1 MIEVM
6 MEQRASI
13 LIVDDVEANLFLLN
27 ALIKN
32 SGVNLIMALSGAE
45 ALQKTEGVDLALAII
60 DVQMP
65 KMNGYELA
73 VKLNESRT
81 DEKVPVIFITANHLD
96 ESNVA
101 KGYQSGAVDYIF
113 KPVNRPILLSKVSV
127 FLDLFNQRQTIKKN
141 ARLLK
146 ETADKLVKINKR
158 LQRKDEK
165 ILQEQ
170 LFTKTL
176 LQSIPGIFY
185 LYTLPGLKLVMWN
198 KQHETLFGYES
209 DEMKGRHVLTWH
221 SPEMWSAVMESLKD
235 IMSNEYAGIET
246 LLVKKDG
253 STIPFILTGVKFERN
268 GQNYLIGIGTD
279 ITERKRVENELKE
292 SLEQLQQLSKHIEQ
306 VRENERLA
314 ISRDLHDDMGQALT
328 AVKIDLGIIKQ
339 KVSDTDVILKIE
351 KVTALVSNTI
361 KTVQRLTSQLRPEI
375 IDDLGLEVAI
385 EWFTGEF
392 AERNNVEV
400 VLDLDP
406 DISVSSDNS
415 LILFRIMQESL
426 TNIARHAKA
435 TTVKISLLK
444 IDETIHFRISDNGI
458 GISESDKKSKKSFGL
473 IGMKE
478 RAASMGGVCEISS
491 ADNVGTVVEL
501 RLASNLI

>member
-1 MIEVM
+1 M

-113 KPVNRPILLSKVSV
+113 KPVNRPILLSKIDV
-127 FLDLFNQRQTIKKN
+127 FLDIFNQKQTIKKN
-141 ARLLK
+141 AMLLK
-146 ETADKLVKINKR
+146 EAADKLARTNKR

-165 ILQEQ
+165 IQQEQ

-185 LYTLPGLKLVMWN
+185 LYTLPELKLVMWN
-198 KQHETLFGYES
+198 KQHETLFGYEP

-221 SPEMWSAVMESLKD
+221 SPEMWSTVMESLKD

-415 LILFRIMQESL
+415 LILFRIMQESM

-444 IDETIHFRISDNGI
+444 IDEAIHFRISDNGI

-478 RAASMGGVCEISS
+478 RAASMGGICEISS